1 MRFSSWL
8 FGVMLCSFV
17 SAAHAENAAEVM
29 DRLADKYCRDAGG
42 NYEKSRLLIAT
53 KGLKDEFQSD
63 VDAAIISITEGDNQF
78 LLNTVR
84 PPQPAKLLEK
94 CELLTAY
101 DVGIEAIASKMR
113 ARNLPTRTVRDGK
126 TTIDFMLSADDRA
139 VSAKSISFKPNEGMS
154 ISYIRFPASQRPE
167 FVGGREMGS
176 PLEQERLRDSAIRSM
191 KCRVG
196 AESVEV
202 QVLDGKGLFGSA
214 PMEDL
219 ETEKNEVAFKAQ
231 GSVFYFDFARKS
243 GRRSTPSGTQKI
255 DCF

>member
-1 MRFSSWL
+1 MRFCGWI
-8 FGVMLCSFV
+8 FGVMLCGLA
-17 SAAHAENAAEVM
+17 SAAHAENTAEVM

-42 NYEKSRLLIAT
+42 SYEKSRLLIAA
-53 KGLKDEFQSD
+53 KGLKEDFQSD
-63 VDAAIISITEGDNQF
+63 VDVAMTSITEGDNQF
-78 LLNTVR
+78 LLTIVR

-94 CELLTAY
+94 CQLLTAY
-101 DVGIEAIASKMR
+101 DAGIEEIAAKMR
-113 ARNLPTRTVRDGK
+113 TRNLPTRTVRDGE
-126 TTIDFMLSADDRA
+126 TTIDFMLAADDRA
-139 VSAKSISFKPNEGMS
+139 VSAKSISFKSNEGMS

-176 PLEQERLRDSAIRSM
+176 PLEQERLRDSAIQSM
-191 KCRVG
+191 KCRMG
-196 AESVEV
+196 GEAVEV
-202 QVLDGKGLFGSA
+202 QVLDRKGLFGSA

-219 ETEKNEVAFKAQ
+219 EIEKNEVAFKAQ